1 MARRK
6 TTKNEEEDEVNPIDL
21 KETKKETTTAFDFQT
36 AIANM
41 EIAESLKAGF
51 TYYIIVNNITIK
63 SENDLNQTFEK
74 FKTFN
79 AGA

>member
-6 TTKNEEEDEVNPIDL
+6 TTKNEEDEVNPIDL
-21 KETKKETTTAFDFQT
+21 KETEETTNGFDFQT

-51 TYYIIVNNITIK
+51 TYYITVNNIKIK

>member
-6 TTKNEEEDEVNPIDL
+6 TTKNEEDEVNPIDL
-21 KETKKETTTAFDFQT
+21 KETKETTTAFDFQT

>member
-1 MARRK
+1 MAKRK
-6 TTKNEEEDEVNPIDL
+6 TTKKEEEANVNPI
-21 KETKKETTTAFDFQT
+21 KETPDFDFQT

-51 TYYIIVNNITIK
+51 NYYITVNNIKIK

>member
-6 TTKNEEEDEVNPIDL
+6 TTNEEDEVNNIDL
-21 KETKKETTTAFDFQT
+21 KETKETKTDFDFQT
-36 AIANM
+36 FLNEM
-41 EIAESLKAGF
+41 EIPESLKAGF
-51 TYYIIVNNITIK
+51 NYYIKVNNIKIK

>member
-21 KETKKETTTAFDFQT
+21 KETEETTNAFDFQT

-51 TYYIIVNNITIK
+51 TYYIIVNNIKIK

>member
-6 TTKNEEEDEVNPIDL
+6 TTKNEEDEVNPIDL
-21 KETKKETTTAFDFQT
+21 KETEETTNGFDFQT

-51 TYYIIVNNITIK
+51 TYYIIVNNIKIK

>member
-6 TTKNEEEDEVNPIDL
+6 TTKNEEDEVNPIDL
-21 KETKKETTTAFDFQT
+21 KETEETTNGFDFQT
-36 AIANM
+36 AKANM
-41 EIAESLKAGF
+41 EIPESLKAGF
-51 TYYIIVNNITIK
+51 TYYITVNNIKIK

>member
-21 KETKKETTTAFDFQT
+21 KETKETTTAFDFQT

-41 EIAESLKAGF
+41 EIPESLKAGF
-51 TYYIIVNNITIK
+51 TYYITVNNITIK

>member
-1 MARRK
+1 MAKRK
-6 TTKNEEEDEVNPIDL
+6 TTKKEEEVNIDL
-21 KETKKETTTAFDFQT
+21 KKETKTDFDFQK
-36 AIANM
+36 ALSEM

-51 TYYIIVNNITIK
+51 NYYINVNNIKIK

>member
-1 MARRK
+1 MAKRK
-6 TTKNEEEDEVNPIDL
+6 TTKKEEEADVNPI
-21 KETKKETTTAFDFQT
+21 KETPDFDFQT

-51 TYYIIVNNITIK
+51 NYYITVNNIKIK

>member
-1 MARRK
+1 MAKRK
-6 TTKNEEEDEVNPIDL
+6 TTKKEEEVNIDL
-21 KETKKETTTAFDFQT
+21 KKETKTDFDFQK
-36 AIANM
+36 ALSEM

-51 TYYIIVNNITIK
+51 NYYITVNNIKIK

>member
-21 KETKKETTTAFDFQT
+21 KETEETKTDFDFQT
-36 AIANM
+36 LLNEM
-41 EIAESLKAGF
+41 EIPESLKAGF
-51 TYYIIVNNITIK
+51 NYYIIANNIKIK

>member
-1 MARRK
+1 MAKRK
-6 TTKNEEEDEVNPIDL
+6 TTKKEEEADVNPI
-21 KETKKETTTAFDFQT
+21 KETQDFDFQT

-51 TYYIIVNNITIK
+51 NYYITVNNIKIK

>member
-6 TTKNEEEDEVNPIDL
+6 TTKNEEDEVNPIDL
-21 KETKKETTTAFDFQT
+21 KETEETTNGFDFQT

-41 EIAESLKAGF
+41 EIPESLKAGF
-51 TYYIIVNNITIK
+51 TYYITVNNIKIK